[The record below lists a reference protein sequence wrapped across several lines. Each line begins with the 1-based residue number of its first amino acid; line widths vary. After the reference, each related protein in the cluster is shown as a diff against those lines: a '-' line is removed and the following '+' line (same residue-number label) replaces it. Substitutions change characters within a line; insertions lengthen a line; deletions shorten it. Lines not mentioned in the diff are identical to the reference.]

1 MNAVIDNMKRG
12 YRRRTPRIS
21 QHFTRLVRLFMHAKT
36 SPKNFLF
43 GFRRNHLKRLDSR
56 KENPLISFPLIW
68 FGFPLIWSGFPPVW
82 KNFLPAWKSLLGMV
96 YN

>member
-21 QHFTRLVRLFMHAKT
+21 QHFTRLVRLFMHPKT
-36 SPKNFLF
+36 SPKNFLL
-43 GFRRNHLKRLDSR
+43 GFRRNHLKRRDSR

-68 FGFPLIWSGFPPVW
+68 VGFPPIAPGFPLVSKIFP
-82 KNFLPAWKSLLGMV
+82 PAWKSLPAMD
-96 YN
+96 YT